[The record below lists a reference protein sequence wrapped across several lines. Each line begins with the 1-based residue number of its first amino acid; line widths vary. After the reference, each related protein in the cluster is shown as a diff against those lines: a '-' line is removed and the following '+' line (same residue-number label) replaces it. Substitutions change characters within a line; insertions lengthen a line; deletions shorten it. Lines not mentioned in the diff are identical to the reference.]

1 MLLLQWVVFEK
12 QRHCEPAV
20 QWKCL
25 MPELILIYISMDV
38 RLLHACVSSCAHH
51 VFVFVFVW
59 YQISKLAKPMS
70 PVWNLLTWHLAEPSY
85 QVSSSSKALQIL
97 AHNQSPIHA
106 DFHGSDYFWA
116 RENQQPNNLRQETLL
131 NKLEELQDLWSLV
144 NIATQQ
150 TFENKIIEK

>member
-1 MLLLQWVVFEK
+1 
-12 QRHCEPAV
+12 
-20 QWKCL
+20 
-25 MPELILIYISMDV
+25 
-38 RLLHACVSSCAHH
+38 
-51 VFVFVFVW
+51 
-59 YQISKLAKPMS
+59 MS